1 MPWFIQ
7 LIIAIVMITLYIS
20 ISKVLCTN
28 SNVLDRQLIH
38 SLGLGMFSSLLFIFW
53 IHQYSTHHTIIY
65 WRIIELFK
73 Q

>member
-7 LIIAIVMITLYIS
+7 LIIAVFMTVLYIS
-20 ISKVLCTN
+20 ISKELHSN
-28 SNVLDRQLIH
+28 SNVLGRRLIY

-53 IHQYSTHHTIIY
+53 IYQYSTHHTIIY

-73 Q
+73 